1 MPRPLGIVGIIAI
14 INSQG
19 VAFSYPLRS
28 DRMKSFHSKMMM
40 CDVLAEREA
49 QVNLKEELE
58 RSSFLVR
65 ARSVRV
71 QIICT
76 EV

>member
-1 MPRPLGIVGIIAI
+1 
-14 INSQG
+14 
-19 VAFSYPLRS
+19 
-28 DRMKSFHSKMMM
+28 MKSFHSKMMM